1 MFYRVAL
8 EFLWLVVAN
17 FSIIEN
23 RKLVKISQ
31 LTYFMSLVSFF
42 TSVKYQKISDFFM
55 FSGGIK
61 KRPMAW
67 NKLKKKFL
75 CKKFLNLIVEPF
87 WIFSVEPFLNLLAFN
102 IQCQRRYIY
111 VLNIFLKTTR
121 CVYIHLNVR

>member
-42 TSVKYQKISDFFM
+42 TSVKYQKTSDFFM

-61 KRPMAW
+61 KDQW
-67 NKLKKKFL
+67 HEIVKKIFL
-75 CKKFLNLIVEPF
+75 CKKFLDLIVEPF

-121 CVYIHLNVR
+121 FVYIHLNVR